1 MLCYESES
9 VVGWVWAP
17 VYPSTMAVSVC
28 VCVCVSLSHEAIGYG
43 VGRAIFGHVKE
54 RIGGV
59 RRNWHHGH
67 RPVRRR
73 MRKGCSERCAKWCQE
88 KSEP

>member
-28 VCVCVSLSHEAIGYG
+28 VCLSHEAIGYG
-43 VGRAIFGHVKE
+43 VGWAIVGDVKE
-54 RIGGV
+54 LYR
-59 RRNWHHGH
+59 
-67 RPVRRR
+67 
-73 MRKGCSERCAKWCQE
+73 RCAT
-88 KSEP
+88 